1 MIRPSS
7 HRKHKENKLQS
18 YLLKSIN
25 VNFTPEEIHEELNK
39 LETSEIQ
46 FVRVQHFSTKLSRS
60 NNKVF
65 PILLVKLSPDN
76 QPTRLRSIK
85 FVAYQTVHWEKLEK
99 KTETTQCR
107 RCQRLGHTAANC
119 NMNFRCIKCK
129 DNHPPSQCSVP
140 KGEKIEKEKV
150 YCIDCNCYGHP
161 ASFRGC
167 PKIVQYKQQFKD
179 KVLKQKDL
187 REAKVRALNN
197 FVRPNID
204 FATLT
209 RGTQSKKAPTY
220 SNHTLINCSPP
231 PAKNSNTFKDS
242 SPPWTIAMEVTR
254 KTICESF
261 SQQINLLMQGI
272 RKNSVRI
279 DAICTALQLNTQ

>member
-220 SNHTLINCSPP
+220 SNHTLINCSQP
-231 PAKNSNTFKDS
+231 PAENSNTFNDS
-242 SPPWTIAMEVTR
+242 SPPWTIAMEVMR

-261 SQQINLLMQGI
+261 SQEMSLLLQEI

-279 DAICTALQLNTQ
+279 NAICTALQLNAQ